1 MADFQNVDNDM
12 VFNNGELVFI
22 TGQEAIKQHIEMR
35 LKTFLGETVYDQ
47 SAVVP
52 YIQIIFVKSTPL
64 DSVQFILTDAVENT
78 PGVTGAELAVQ
89 LDPLT
94 RVLTVTGNAQTIE
107 GNVDFSVS
115 ITPGQDTET

>member
-1 MADFQNVDNDM
+1 MADFQNIGNDM
-12 VFNNGELVFI
+12 VLENGELVWV
-22 TGQEAIKQHIEMR
+22 TGQEAIAQHIRMR

-52 YIQIIFVKSTPL
+52 YLQVIFVKSTPL
-64 DSVQFILTDAVENT
+64 DSVQFILTDVVEAT
-78 PGVTGAELAVQ
+78 PGVTGAELAVD
-89 LDPLT
+89 LDSQT

-115 ITPGQDTET
+115 ITPGQGTES